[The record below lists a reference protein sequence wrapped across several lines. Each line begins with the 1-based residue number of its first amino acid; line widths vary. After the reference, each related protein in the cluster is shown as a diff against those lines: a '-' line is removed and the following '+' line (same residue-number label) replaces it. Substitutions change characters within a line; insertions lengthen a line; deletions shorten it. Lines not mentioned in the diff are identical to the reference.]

1 MNTRTELLN
10 SLLSFD
16 QPLRQITSTL
26 ATFGWD
32 SDRPLVTL
40 NRQHIATVLT
50 RYLDSELSK
59 VDVEDW
65 ANAIEGREDI
75 GYENGVADGL
85 SDVIHQLANPQL
97 TLPMSASFAK
107 KLLKQL
113 GERAII

>member
-32 SDRPLVTL
+32 SDLPLITL

-75 GYENGVADGL
+75 SYENGVTDEL
-85 SDVIHQLANPQL
+85 SNIVYQLANPRL
-97 TLPMSASFAK
+97 TLPMSATSARE
-107 KLLKQL
+107 LLKQL
-113 GERAII
+113 NKGAIV